1 MKYII
6 YIFFLLFVY
15 QIQAQ
20 KTSAKSFSSKGVST
34 LVIDGNSIFKI
45 VVETARTKSI
55 SIFSEVT
62 GENNEHVV
70 LFTDIKDKKLHI
82 SSAFHPMFVANND
95 KLSAHKLISIELKLI
110 IPENMKLLIS
120 SDIALVFLSGSYKY
134 VDAELING
142 SFNAEKFYGNLLVN
156 TIHGDIKLQTNWAQ
170 VEVSTKHGSIKKEA
184 IKLGKHQ
191 ISLNSINGNIRVNKI
206 E

>member
-6 YIFFLLFVY
+6 YISFLFFLC

-20 KTSAKSFSSKGVST
+20 KTSTKSFSSKGIST
-34 LVIDGNSIFKI
+34 LVIDGNSVFKI
-45 VVETARTKSI
+45 VVETAKTKNI
-55 SIFSEVT
+55 SIFSEVR
-62 GENNEHVV
+62 GENNQHVV

-82 SSAFHPMFVANND
+82 SSTFHPMFVANND

-110 IPENMKLLIS
+110 IPENMSLLIS
-120 SDIALVFLSGSYKY
+120 SDIALVFLSGNYKY

-156 TIHGDIKLQTNWAQ
+156 TIHGDIKLETNWAQ
-170 VEVSTKHGSIKKEA
+170 VEVSTKHGSVKKEA
-184 IKLGKHQ
+184 LKPGEHQ
-191 ISLNSINGNIRVNKI
+191 ISLNSINGNITVKKT